1 MADLDPDRTTP
12 DAVLRYAAHDEGILD
27 VHLPPSYDAGDGGTD
42 AAAVLFLVHGGFWR
56 VEHDRTHTRPM
67 ARALADAGL
76 VVVTPEYRRVGG
88 RGDLAGGWPTTAEDV
103 ATAYDALPGLL
114 SELGVRI
121 GRLTALG
128 HSAGGHLV
136 LWLATRADEGD
147 GPRLDRVVGLA
158 PVGDLCAAAAER
170 MGNGAVQG
178 FLGGEPADV
187 PSHYA
192 AADPA
197 LRLDSRPRAEVVVVH
212 GEADE
217 HVGLA
222 NTLGL
227 EARHPWILLT
237 RIEGADHFDVIDP
250 GSEAWPVVLAA
261 ARADAVV

>member
-1 MADLDPDRTTP
+1 MDPDRTTP
-12 DAVLRYAAHDEGILD
+12 DAVLRYAAHDEGVLD
-27 VHLPPSYDAGDGGTD
+27 VHLPPAYDGGD
-42 AAAVLFLVHGGFWR
+42 PAADGAAVVFLVHGGFWR
-56 VEHDRTHTRPM
+56 VEYDRTHTRPM

-88 RGDLAGGWPTTAEDV
+88 RGVLAGGWPTTAEDV
-103 ATAYDALPGLL
+103 AVAYDGLPGLL

-136 LWLATRADEGD
+136 LWLANHADAGD

-158 PVGDLCAAAAER
+158 PVGDLRAAAAEQ
-170 MGNGAVQG
+170 MGGGAVQG
-178 FLGGEPADV
+178 FLGGGPADV

-197 LRLDSRPRAEVVVVH
+197 LRLASRPRAEVVVLH
-212 GEADE
+212 GEDDQN
-217 HVGLA
+217 VGLD

-227 EARHPWILLT
+227 EARHPWIQLT
-237 RIEGADHFDVIDP
+237 RIAGADHFAVIDP
-250 GSEAWPVVLAA
+250 GSEVWPVVVAA
-261 ARADAVV
+261 VRADAVI